1 MQNPTLLQDISD
13 NFELL
18 LPPNRETL
26 LLLVA
31 LQDKIKKGEI
41 EEMFTQREFEEAID
55 EVSAFLKRGQGIQKE
70 IISKKLSQYY
80 YTTLKK
86 GNEYRYQLTVFAR
99 ELVESICNEI
109 EPRFED
115 TALIHTFN
123 RTLKMSDEDLASIFN
138 FEHWFHYHYEP
149 SKRIILSHTEN
160 LQRLVDS
167 KTLAL
172 RQLMKTD
179 LSNTKDLINKFIE
192 IFQQIGIQIDGL
204 TDAMNFKMDVIDNIK
219 AAEQNFLDKKES
231 WEVYSRI
238 RQEVEKFFDNIDSR
252 ILSINDRIQI
262 SISRLKA
269 LYETLQYK
277 QLYKLKLE
285 KFLLFLLKNSTNGPE
300 NTIILPEAIKAKKI
314 PYFREK
320 YTRIPNL
327 NFTNVV
333 PRDVPELEEDQEY
346 KKLLEAANMKLL
358 NRQESITKWLENINS
373 QVVKGNEILYDDWFQ
388 DIYKEEKNLEVP
400 IEVCF
405 GLLHKY
411 GRSKDVDVTIEK
423 SNANKN
429 NDDLTLWKMK
439 LTPSNS

>member
-1 MQNPTLLQDISD
+1 MQNPNLLQDISD
-13 NFELL
+13 NFDLL

-167 KTLAL
+167 KTMAL

-238 RQEVEKFFDNIDSR
+238 RIEVEKFFDNIDSR

-285 KFLLFLLKNSTNGPE
+285 KFLVFLLKNSTNGPE
-300 NTIILPEAIKAKKI
+300 NTIILPEAIKAKKV

-358 NRQESITKWLENINS
+358 NRQESITKWLENINA
-373 QVVKGNEILYDDWFQ
+373 QVVKGNEILYDNWFQ

-411 GRSKDVDVTIEK
+411 GRSKDVDITIEK
-423 SNANKN
+423 NNANKN